1 MSVPV
6 ANGENATETASDG
19 KHRIYT
25 TTYYVGID
33 LKPNQKS
40 LDISYAIH
48 DYKNIVTSAD
58 LYNPDTNSIRVTHV
72 RKYVLL
78 IVNDEYHVADIDT
91 ATISLRISSRKAK
104 LGQHGLRRRKL
115 LRALPSRLPRITNAR
130 YLAQDSTY
138 VTTRTKQTSTAIS
151 HHLHA
156 SMTCVDIVCS

>member
-1 MSVPV
+1 MP
-6 ANGENATETASDG
+6 ATNGESATETANDG

-72 RKYVLL
+72 RK
-78 IVNDEYHVADIDT
+78 
-91 ATISLRISSRKAK
+91 
-104 LGQHGLRRRKL
+104 
-115 LRALPSRLPRITNAR
+115 
-130 YLAQDSTY
+130 
-138 VTTRTKQTSTAIS
+138 
-151 HHLHA
+151 
-156 SMTCVDIVCS
+156 